1 MGISISRFVAGSN
14 MSLDIGDSFQ
24 EPSKN
29 VLDRAQSVSVLA
41 TTHLEDEVLK
51 VKICCL
57 VNVFLILVG

>member
-1 MGISISRFVAGSN
+1 MAGSN

-51 VKICCL
+51 VKIL
-57 VNVFLILVG
+57 LFGELFPSTVG